1 MMAGHI
7 RRRGKNSF
15 ELKWEL
21 PRDPRTG
28 KRVTRYK
35 SFSGTKKAAQTE
47 LLRITASMNSGGYVD
62 PHKITVGEFLV
73 RWLNDSA
80 APTVSARTYER
91 YQEIVDDRLIP
102 ALGSARLSELHPL
115 HIQETYAAWLK
126 EGRADGKGGLSP
138 RTVLHFHKV
147 LYQALEQ
154 AIKWHLLAR
163 NPCRD
168 VRAPKPRTPQ
178 IITLSS
184 EQLAALID
192 YAKGTRLYIPILLA
206 GTAGLRR
213 GEILGLK
220 WSDIDFDASLLRVN
234 RSLEKTKK
242 GLALKP
248 PKTARGA
255 RSITLPEITIDAL
268 RRHMVEQKKHRLK
281 RGKGYTDMGLVCP
294 CTKGTFWEPR
304 NLSRVFKRLID
315 STNLPNV
322 TLHGLRHSHITHL
335 LKANV
340 HPKIASERAGHSS
353 VAITM
358 DVYSHAIPDMQR
370 EAAAKIDEMMRAKP
384 RK

>member
-1 MMAGHI
+1 MAGHV

-35 SFSGTKKAAQTE
+35 SFNGTKKAAQAE
-47 LLRITASMNSGGYVD
+47 LLRITASLNSGGYVD
-62 PHKITVGEFLV
+62 PHKITVAEFLI

-80 APTVSARTYER
+80 APTVSARTHEL

-115 HIQETYAAWLK
+115 HIQETYSSWLK
-126 EGRADGKGGLSP
+126 EGRVDGKGGLSP

-154 AIKWHLLAR
+154 AVKWHLLTR

-168 VRAPKPRTPQ
+168 ARAPKPRAPH
-178 IITLSS
+178 IITLSVD
-184 EQLAALID
+184 ELVTLID
-192 YAKGTRLYIPILLA
+192 RVLGTQLYIPILLA

-220 WSDIDFDASLLRVN
+220 WGDIDFDASLLRVN
-234 RSLEKTKK
+234 RSLEQTKK
-242 GLALKP
+242 GLLLKP
-248 PKTARGA
+248 PKSARGGA
-255 RSITLPEITIDAL
+255 RTITLPKITVDGL
-268 RRHMVEQKKHRLK
+268 RQHLVEQKKDRLR
-281 RGKGYTDMGLVCP
+281 RGKEYVDLGLVCP
-294 CTKGTFWEPR
+294 CTKGTFWNPR
-304 NLSRVFKRLID
+304 NMSRVFKRLID
-315 STNLPNV
+315 STDLPPV
-322 TLHGLRHSHITHL
+322 ALHGLRHSHITHL

-358 DVYSHAIPDMQR
+358 DVYSHAVPDMQR
-370 EAAAKIDEMMRAKP
+370 EAAEKIDEMMRVKP
-384 RK
+384 PK

>member
-1 MMAGHI
+1 MAGHI
-7 RRRGKNSF
+7 RQRGKNSF

-35 SFSGTKKAAQTE
+35 SFTGTKRAAKTE
-47 LLRITASMNSGGYVD
+47 LLRITASLNSGGYVD
-62 PHKITVGEFLV
+62 PHKITVGEFLI

-80 APTVSARTYER
+80 ASTVSTRTYER

-115 HIQETYAAWLK
+115 HIQETYASWLK
-126 EGRADGKGGLSP
+126 EGRMDGKGGLSP

-154 AIKWHLLAR
+154 AVGWHLLTR

-168 VRAPKPRTPQ
+168 ARAPKPRAPQ
-178 IITLSS
+178 IVTLSA
-184 EQLAALID
+184 EELVTLID
-192 YAKGTRLYIPILLA
+192 RASGTRLYVPILLA

-213 GEILGLK
+213 GEILGLQ
-220 WSDIDFDASLLRVN
+220 WDDIDFDAPLLRID
-234 RSLEKTKK
+234 RSLEQTKN

-248 PKTARGA
+248 PKTARGS
-255 RSITLPEITIDAL
+255 RTITLPEIAIDGL
-268 RRHMVEQKKHRLK
+268 RQHMVEQKKARLK
-281 RGKGYTDMGLVCP
+281 LGKKYTDMGLVCP

-304 NLSRVFKRLID
+304 NMSRAFKRLID
-315 STNLPNV
+315 TADLPPV

-358 DVYSHAIPDMQR
+358 DVYSHAVPDMQR
-370 EAAAKIDEMMRAKP
+370 EAAEKIDEMMRAKP